1 MILDSQISKP
11 IIFSGIQPSGI
22 LHLGNYLGAIKNW
35 IFLQNSNNYNCFF
48 SIADLHSL
56 TTLEN
61 TSIKENSY
69 IVLALLISAGLS
81 EEKSNIFLQSS
92 VQAHSELNWIL
103 SCFTQIGWLNR
114 MTQYK
119 DKSQKDKDKSNSGLY
134 FYPIL
139 QASDILLY
147 NTDIVPVGQDQVQHI
162 ELTRDIASKFNSI
175 YGNIFKLPS
184 PQVISDSKIMSL
196 KDSNK
201 KMSKSDLSND
211 SKILLTDSN
220 DLIFNKIK
228 KAKTGSFL
236 PKNLEE
242 LKENNDLMNLV
253 NIYTLISNCNKKEV
267 YDIFL
272 TNNFSTIK
280 TILAD
285 TIIAEI
291 EPIRNKYTELIHI
304 ENRQKLENIL
314 NYKINDI
321 KTLSNNKLNQVKQ
334 VIGF

>member
-56 TTLEN
+56 T
-61 TSIKENSY
+61 
-69 IVLALLISAGLS
+69 VLALLISAGLS

-253 NIYTLISNCNKKEV
+253 NIYTLISNCNKQEV

-285 TIIAEI
+285 IIITEI
-291 EPIRNKYTELIHI
+291 EPIRKKYTELIHI

-314 NYKINDI
+314 KYKINDI